1 MKGFFLGIFKA
12 KSKQNFKL
20 NISDALNL
28 SLMNL
33 VRSGDFA
40 NGPIPDGNE
49 LLKRL
54 LAYVK
59 PLGD

>member
-20 NISDALNL
+20 NIPDALNL

-33 VRSGDFA
+33 VRPGDFA
-40 NGPIPDGNE
+40 KGPTPDGNE